1 MDVIPLVDLR
11 PQLSQVKQEV
21 MTAIGTVIEGQNFI
35 NGPEVATFE
44 TAMAD
49 YLGAEFAI
57 GVSSGTDALLM
68 TLMALEIGPQDE
80 VITTPFSFVASAEI
94 IRRVG
99 ARPVFADVEH
109 ETALIRPAAVSQ
121 HLSSHTKAIIPV
133 HLYGQMCAIEELTS
147 LSKERDV
154 PILED
159 CAQSLGARLNRKA
172 AGTFGI
178 AGAFSFFPTKN
189 LGGWGDAGMLVTN
202 DGQLAKRLRQIRN
215 HGASGRDKYEHLG
228 GNFRLDTIQAAVL
241 SVKLRY
247 LDEWLLARKK
257 AAAYYNQLLVQA
269 GLSAGPN
276 ETRHPGHRIIPPLV
290 SEDAQHTYNLYVVR
304 AERRDELKKHLA
316 QVGVTSQ
323 VYYPTPIHLQACFAD
338 LGYREGDLPVAEE
351 IARTTLALPFYAEIS
366 RPVQQRVVESIS
378 EFYHRS

>member
-11 PQLSQVKQEV
+11 PQLSQIKQEV
-21 MTAIGTVIEGQNFI
+21 MAAIGIVIDGQNFI
-35 NGPEVATFE
+35 NGPEVAAFE
-44 TAMAD
+44 SAMAE
-49 YLGAEFAI
+49 YLGVKHTV

-68 TLMALEIGPQDE
+68 TLMALEVGPQDE
-80 VITTPFSFVASAEI
+80 VITTPFSFVSTAEVI
-94 IRRVG
+94 KRVG
-99 ARPVFADVEH
+99 ARPVFADVEP

-133 HLYGQMCAIEELTS
+133 HLYGQMCSIEELTS

-159 CAQSLGARLNRKA
+159 CAQSLGARLNKKS
-172 AGTFGI
+172 AGSFGI

-189 LGGWGDAGMLVTN
+189 LGGWGDAGMLATN
-202 DGQLAKRLRQIRN
+202 DGQLAERLRQIRN
-215 HGASGRDKYEHLG
+215 HGATGRDKYQHLG

-247 LDEWLLARKK
+247 LDEWLLARRK

-276 ETRHPGHRIIPPLV
+276 ETRHPGHRIIPPPV
-290 SEDAQHTYNLYVVR
+290 SEDSQHTYNLYVVR
-304 AERRDELKKHLA
+304 AERRDELKKHLGQA
-316 QVGVTSQ
+316 GITSQ
-323 VYYPTPIHLQACFAD
+323 VYYPIPIHLQACFAD

-366 RPVQQRVVESIS
+366 RPQQQRVVETIS